1 MAGEDMIMM
10 SQREI
15 RRLHL
20 IRQVLDKKI
29 SQQRVAAV
37 LGLSD
42 RQIRRIVKRVREEG
56 ARGIC
61 HEGRGKPSNQRISTK
76 VKEKV
81 IAVYRKE
88 YAGFGPTLASEKL
101 GEREGVDL
109 SKETL
114 RQWLI
119 AEGLWERA
127 RKRRVHR
134 RWRQRKAC
142 MGEMVQMDGSHHDW
156 LEGRG
161 PLCVLMAY
169 IDDATNEVYAQFY
182 DYEGT
187 LPAMR
192 SFMGYLTR
200 YGIPQRLYL
209 DRHSTYQSQAAPSI
223 EEQLEGI
230 VPMSQFERAVGELG
244 VEVIHA
250 HSPQAKGRI
259 ERLFRTFQD
268 RLIKEMRLL
277 GVSTKEA
284 ANLFLESYLPVYN
297 KRFRVLAAESA
308 DLHRPIPKGVDLNKV
323 LCIKTQRAVRNDVTV
338 AHECKLYQIEEN
350 TTAKRV
356 VVEERMNG
364 QMYLTDQ
371 DRNLKY
377 KEITQRPKRVNEAPK
392 KSVKVRSAIAPAADH
407 PWRKSYKSNQRET
420 TFSVT

>member
-1 MAGEDMIMM
+1 MIMM

-20 IRQVLDKKI
+20 IQQVLDKKVT
-29 SQQRVAAV
+29 QQKVAAV
-37 LGLSD
+37 LGLTD

-56 ARGIC
+56 ARGVC
-61 HEGRGKPSNQRISTK
+61 HEGRGKPSNQRIPKK

-81 IAVYRKE
+81 IAVYREK
-88 YAGFGPTLASEKL
+88 YADFGPTLASEKL
-101 GEREGVDL
+101 CEHEKTEI

-127 RKRRVHR
+127 RKRRAHR

-142 MGEMVQMDGSHHDW
+142 KGEMVQMDGSRHDW

-161 PLCVLMAY
+161 SLCVLMAY
-169 IDDATNEVYAQFY
+169 IDDATNEVYAKFY

-187 LPAMR
+187 LPAME
-192 SFMGYLTR
+192 SFMGYIKR

-209 DRHSTYQSQAAPSI
+209 DRHSTYQSQAEPSI
-223 EEQLEGI
+223 EEQLEG
-230 VPMSQFERAVGELG
+230 VFPMSQFERAVGELG

-268 RLIKEMRLL
+268 RLIKEMRLA
-277 GVSTKEA
+277 GISTKEA
-284 ANLFLESYLPVYN
+284 ANLFLGTYLPVYN

-308 DLHRPIPKGVDLNKV
+308 DLHRPIPKGVNLNKT
-323 LCIKTQRAVRNDVTV
+323 LCMKTERTVRNDRTV
-338 AHECKLYQIEEN
+338 AHECKLYQIEEKV
-350 TTAKRV
+350 TAKKV
-356 VVEERMNG
+356 IVEERIDAKL
-364 QMYLTDQ
+364 YLTDQ
-371 DRNLKY
+371 GHALKY
-377 KEITQRPKRVNEAPK
+377 KEITTRPRREEEAPK
-392 KSVKVRSAIAPAADH
+392 RSLKVKRGIAPTPDH
-407 PWRKSYKSNQRET
+407 PWRRSYQSGRKEKTVSIT
-420 TFSVT
+420 